1 MRIIAQIVSYLMLV
15 GVVLAP
21 ILFFAG
27 AISLDR
33 AKLLM
38 LIVTIGWFIATPLWM
53 GRTAET
59 PAASAAE

>member
-15 GVVLAP
+15 GVVLSP

-27 AISLDR
+27 AIGLDR

-53 GRTAET
+53 GRKAET
-59 PAASAAE
+59 PAASGAE